1 MTKQYRDQ
9 EDSISVFSVLTFPF
23 RLILKLVWLILSS
36 PVRFWRFL
44 NRRPDPHVIG
54 EKYERKICRNLK
66 RHGFHHIYHTPP
78 SGDHGVDIIAF
89 KNGYSFAIQ
98 CKYYSYPVGNRA
110 VQEVYTGCSFYGCD
124 IPVVITNHVFTVQA
138 KQEASR
144 LDVLLWAKDE
154 IPPVPSRYPLLT
166 FLYRVWLGFL
176 GVVLVFG
183 AGFGGYFYWRT
194 QNMRF
199 ISMGLLIM
207 FFAGF
212 ALYLTRYVHRF
223 PLFRKLNLPEA
234 R

>member
-110 VQEVYTGCSFYGCD
+110 VQEVLHRLQLLRLRYPRGHHKPCVL
-124 IPVVITNHVFTVQA
+124 P
-138 KQEASR
+138 SR
-144 LDVLLWAKDE
+144 PSRKLPGWTFFCGPRMRFLRC
-154 IPPVPSRYPLLT
+154 PPVT
-166 FLYRVWLGFL
+166 
-176 GVVLVFG
+176 
-183 AGFGGYFYWRT
+183 
-194 QNMRF
+194 
-199 ISMGLLIM
+199 
-207 FFAGF
+207 
-212 ALYLTRYVHRF
+212 HC
-223 PLFRKLNLPEA
+223 
-234 R
+234 